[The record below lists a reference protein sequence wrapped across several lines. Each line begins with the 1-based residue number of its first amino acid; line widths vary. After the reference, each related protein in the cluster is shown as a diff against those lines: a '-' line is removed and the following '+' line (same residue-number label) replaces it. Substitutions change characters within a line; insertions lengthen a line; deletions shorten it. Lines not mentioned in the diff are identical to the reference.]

1 MKIGTI
7 NKQTL
12 IGCALMALPLY
23 GSAAENKNVAEVA
36 LGDIDVTDKRDKFES
51 EFLDRQQ
58 IARFRGTANGD
69 AFSGISG
76 VQVNSLR
83 NEAGAIDIGIRGVQ
97 GEGRVPIVIDG
108 SLQSSHTFRGYQ
120 GESDRT
126 YIDMDLISTVQID
139 KGASAGKYATGAIG
153 GVVQMKTLSAEDILL
168 PGENVGLLFKGSAYN
183 NNRKPNISNDERD
196 QEHYLMANGIKPNS
210 FNNGAA
216 TAALAYKNDILD
228 LVLAY
233 SKRAAGNYF
242 AGAKGIE
249 RYGDD
254 AIVSAGQEV
263 VNTSY
268 QSDSGIAKLG
278 LNLNDS
284 QRLELNFRRHVQK
297 AGEVMAAYWYKH
309 AHDDGDGSVGYA
321 WYAPDG
327 VDSMPQW
334 SLGSAIVNAYSAN
347 YSYAPENSHLIDFNL
362 GLWKTTA
369 RFDQHNGAWGSGSY
383 GDQYKHSYGDDRQG
397 INISNRSSLAALPL
411 SFDYGA
417 TLDAQRMQPRGQ
429 ETSNVISRNG
439 RRTEQSGYLNATMDY
454 PLATLSLGGKVHQ
467 AAVTD
472 YQEQGHIDY
481 RAKTDLLSQLKLHL
495 SNNVDLYAKA
505 SSTYRNPSLFEST
518 RSAQTFSYDPHNPL
532 RAENA
537 RSWEAGVSGEFND
550 VFTRDE
556 KIDFRA
562 GYFDNRIKDYISASQ
577 LPNNP
582 GDDWWRSNFAF
593 RNYDRVTLKG
603 VELAMS
609 YDNQRFFADASAIF
623 YRKPE
628 ICSRATAEQDRG
640 PACTDVGYAWSLI
653 STRIPPKR
661 AFNLTVGARLLD
673 GDLTLG
679 SRLKYHS
686 GKKNPQDWL
695 QGTAAQAVVEV
706 PSEKIVDLFAS
717 YRVNPQLDL
726 TFNIDNLTNRYAFD
740 PGTVIGMPMP
750 GRTLRAG
757 LEVRF

>member
-1 MKIGTI
+1 MKIASI
-7 NKQTL
+7 NKQML
-12 IGCALMALPLY
+12 IGCALMALPFY
-23 GSAAENKNVAEVA
+23 GYAVENNNAAEVA
-36 LGDIDVTDKRDKFES
+36 LGDIDVTDKRDKFDS
-51 EFLDRQQ
+51 EFLDRRQ

-83 NEAGAIDIGIRGVQ
+83 NEAGAIDVGIRGIQ
-97 GEGRVPIVIDG
+97 GEGRVPVFIDG

-120 GESDRT
+120 GESDRS
-126 YIDMDLISTVQID
+126 YIDLDLISTLQIN
-139 KGASAGKYATGAIG
+139 KGASVGKYATGAIG
-153 GVVQMKTLSAEDILL
+153 GVVQMKTLSTDDILL
-168 PGENVGLLFKGSAYN
+168 PGENVGLLFKGSTYN

-210 FNNGAA
+210 FNNGSA
-216 TAALAYKNDILD
+216 TTALAYKNDILD

-233 SKRAAGNYF
+233 SKRAVGNYF
-242 AGAKGIE
+242 AGSKGIE
-249 RYGDD
+249 RYGDK
-254 AIVSAGQEV
+254 AVVSAGQEV

-268 QSDSGIAKLG
+268 QSDSGIAKFG
-278 LNLNDS
+278 LNLSDS
-284 QRLELNFRRHVQK
+284 QRLELNFRRHAQK

-309 AHDDGDGSVGYA
+309 AHDDGSASYA
-321 WYAPDG
+321 WLAPDG

-334 SLGSAIVNAYSAN
+334 SLGSAIVNAYSAS
-347 YSYAPENSHLIDFNL
+347 YSYAPENSRLIDFNL

-397 INISNRSSLAALPL
+397 INVSNSSSLAVLPL

-417 TLDAQRMQPRGQ
+417 TLDAQRMQQRGLQ
-429 ETSNVISRNG
+429 TSNAISRNG
-439 RRTEQSGYLNATMDY
+439 RRTEQSGYLNAMLDY
-454 PLATLSLGGKVHQ
+454 PLVTLSLGGKVHQ

-472 YQEQGHIDY
+472 YQEQDHIDY

-518 RSAQTFSYDPHNPL
+518 RSAQTFNYDPHNPL

-550 VFTRDE
+550 VLTRDE
-556 KIDFRA
+556 KTDFRV
-562 GYFDNRIKDYISASQ
+562 GYFDNRIKDYISASR
-577 LPNNP
+577 LPKNP
-582 GDDWWRSNFAF
+582 GDNGWRSNFAF

-603 VELAMS
+603 VELAIS
-609 YDNQRFFADASAIF
+609 YDNQRFFADTSAIF

-628 ICSRATAEQDRG
+628 ICSRATAEQDHG
-640 PACTDVGYAWSLI
+640 PTCTDVGYAWSLI

-661 AFNLTVGARLLD
+661 AFNLTVGTRLLN

-717 YRVNPQLDL
+717 YRINPQMEL

-740 PGTVIGMPMP
+740 PGTVISMPAP

>member
-1 MKIGTI
+1 MKISSI

-12 IGCALMALPLY
+12 IGCALMTLPIY
-23 GSAAENKNVAEVA
+23 GYPVENKIVAEVT
-36 LGDIDVTDKRDKFES
+36 LGDIEVTDKRDKFES

-58 IARFRGTANGD
+58 IVRFRGTANGD
-69 AFSGISG
+69 VFSGISG

-83 NEAGAIDIGIRGVQ
+83 NEAGAIDVGLRGVQ

-126 YIDMDLISTVQID
+126 YIDMDLLSTVQID
-139 KGASAGKYATGAIG
+139 KGASMGKYATGAIG
-153 GVVQMKTLSAEDILL
+153 GVVQMKTLSAEDILR
-168 PGENVGLLFKGSAYN
+168 PGEYVGLLLRASAYN
-183 NNRKPNISNDERD
+183 NNRKPNISSDERD

-210 FNNGAA
+210 FNNGSA
-216 TAALAYKNDILD
+216 TAALAYKNDTLD

-233 SKRAAGNYF
+233 SKRAIGNYF

-249 RYGDD
+249 RYGND
-254 AIVSAGQEV
+254 AVVSAGQEV

-278 LNLNDS
+278 LNLSDS
-284 QRLELNFRRHVQK
+284 QRLELNFRRHVQQ

-309 AHDDGDGSVGYA
+309 AHDDGKGYA
-321 WYAPDG
+321 SWYAPDG

-347 YSYAPENSHLIDFNL
+347 YSYAPENSRLIDFNL
-362 GLWKTTA
+362 GLWNTTA

-397 INISNRSSLAALPL
+397 INASNRSSLTALPL

-417 TLDAQRMQPRGQ
+417 TLDAQRMHPRGR
-429 ETSNVISRNG
+429 ETRLVISRNG
-439 RRTEQSGYLNATMDY
+439 RRTEQSGYLNATLDY
-454 PLATLSLGGKVHQ
+454 SLATLSLGGKVHQ

-472 YQEQGHIDY
+472 YREQAHIDY

-495 SNNVDLYAKA
+495 SSNVDLYAKA

-537 RSWEAGVSGEFND
+537 RSWEAGVSGEYND
-550 VFTRDE
+550 VFTRNE

-562 GYFDNRIKDYISASQ
+562 GYFDNRIKDYISASR

-582 GDDWWRSNFAF
+582 GDAWWRSNFAF

-603 VELAMS
+603 VELSMS
-609 YDNQRFFADASAIF
+609 YDNQHFFADASAIF

-640 PACTDVGYAWSLI
+640 PTCTNVGYAWSLI

-661 AFNLTVGARLLD
+661 AFNLTVGTRLLN

-717 YRVNPQLDL
+717 YRVNPQLEL